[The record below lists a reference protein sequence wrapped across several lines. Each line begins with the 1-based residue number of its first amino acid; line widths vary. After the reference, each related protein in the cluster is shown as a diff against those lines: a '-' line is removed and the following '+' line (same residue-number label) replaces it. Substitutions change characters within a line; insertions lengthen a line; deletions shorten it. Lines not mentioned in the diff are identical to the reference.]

1 MAFDNVFTKK
11 ELLEMWKRPV
21 ERQYTV
27 AISKIFEAITATNG
41 DITIS
46 FSGGKDSTLLLD
58 MYCEIVSSTQYAD
71 KPIKVMFADTTN
83 ETSAM
88 KKFIKEF
95 IQRCRDK
102 YGVDIDFR
110 TVRPEGVVWASFVK
124 ENGIPLISK
133 AQSKC
138 IRTIKRDM
146 LKTGC
151 DYQTVKRLFNGDKR
165 AVDELF
171 DIGFSKTGVLSLTGW
186 VSSRQEFGKRFMIS
200 KVWLPMICCPV
211 DLTEQCC
218 VNIKE
223 KPLHSIPGTNH
234 MTGEQAMESL
244 NRESEYLKT
253 GCNIK
258 LPNGTYRSKP
268 FGAMTTDGVL
278 FAIKYRNVPICPDYG
293 EIVQD
298 ENGHY
303 RCTKSQRTGCA
314 LCGFGCQYDTERF
327 VRLQETEPAKVRFAF
342 KPKSE
347 GGAGYKEAIEYMNE
361 YCGTNVII
369 PKV

>member
-1 MAFDNVFTKK
+1 MGEFTKAQ
-11 ELLEMWKRPV
+11 LIEMWKRPV
-21 ERQYTV
+21 ERQYNV
-27 AISKIFEAITATNG
+27 AISKILEAITATNG

-46 FSGGKDSTLLLD
+46 FSGGKDSSLLLD

-71 KPIKVMFADTTN
+71 KPIKVIFADTTN

-95 IQRCRDK
+95 IPRCREK

-133 AQSKC
+133 EQSKY
-138 IRTIKRDM
+138 IRIVKRDM

-151 DYQTVKRLFNGDKR
+151 DYQTVERLFKGDKK

-171 DIGFSKTGVLSLTGW
+171 DIGFSKTSVLSLTGW

-200 KVWLPMICCPV
+200 RVWLPMVCCPV

-223 KPLHSIPGTNH
+223 KPVESIPRTNS
-234 MTGEQAMESL
+234 MTGEQAMES
-244 NRESEYLKT
+244 
-253 GCNIK
+253 
-258 LPNGTYRSKP
+258 
-268 FGAMTTDGVL
+268 
-278 FAIKYRNVPICPDYG
+278 
-293 EIVQD
+293 
-298 ENGHY
+298 
-303 RCTKSQRTGCA
+303 SQREQI
-314 LCGFGCQYDTERF
+314 LKNWMQY
-327 VRLQETEPAKVRFAF
+327 
-342 KPKSE
+342 
-347 GGAGYKEAIEYMNE
+347 
-361 YCGTNVII
+361 
-369 PKV
+369 